1 MTVPW
6 MEKENKLYRKLSTGR
21 RYTMAHAFAY
31 IPDLDNLTPG
41 LLDLPLAFNKGD
53 LTGNQE
59 AQAKRKLNR
68 RIPLITRELKDRP
81 IRHGNRN
88 YVGMLH
94 YRLQEKDKA
103 IICWEKTVEEDPTN
117 LNAIKDLCTAYAK
130 LGDHNESSKWHTH
143 LEDIQSK
150 LSGNPDEEKL
160 VKARCRFEQAFAT
173 CWDLHTQTWTKGIMP
188 MEQTVKKLR
197 AALEYAGSVIS
208 QDEKEDWCLAIGQAY
223 ERLSHRHK
231 RNNNI
236 PQYIYSID
244 MAAKYLHFSI
254 SSSKHTLHRV
264 EAWGVLGNALKYNPT
279 DTRTSIPRFIRNKYK
294 KYWYEPSLCYDQ
306 ALYLDPGNAWVLGN
320 YGHLLYM
327 QREYPA
333 AIKKLNESI
342 MKDPSPSSWFSYD
355 TLSKVYKEIA
365 RNTDD
370 KCQKESYQRLAIE
383 NSQKA
388 DSFNPN
394 PRTKSHRGEIAFDM
408 AKSSSTDQEK
418 KCYSLQ
424 ALGHFT
430 ESFEI
435 QDGMDISD
443 AHFKQGKCLLDRDR
457 WSAVQSFKMA
467 ISTSCRSTYQESIVS
482 KYLLPNYLDHY
493 KAEQKPKNL
502 LAELAFWITDACVQ
516 QQSATIIFENLGKL
530 ARRKFQ
536 NEILDVMEYIVLKQP
551 TVNSVSGMITAGF
564 IILRKTSF
572 KRENYKRLQNLES
585 QHNSR
590 MHSSISVCPS
600 TSLPDHV
607 PPEKA
612 QNPNCEYDF
621 YVITPSEWTRWVQYS
636 LLAGMECDFY
646 SLKGYY
652 QERDTPIG
660 KMRLKSQAEA
670 IKMSAY
676 ILIIHSESFSDHRE
690 CQHLFGIACQ
700 AKPASRMALLK
711 LDNTAIAQH
720 MAHIEQIFDF
730 SGYQTTSRWFDL
742 AKFLMP
748 RSCTTTATTT
758 TSTKNMAATATPVPN
773 CDTD

>member
-1 MTVPW
+1 
-6 MEKENKLYRKLSTGR
+6 
-21 RYTMAHAFAY
+21 MAHASAY

-41 LLDLPLAFNKGD
+41 LLDLPLAVNRGD
-53 LTGNQE
+53 LTGIQE

-81 IRHGNRN
+81 ICHGNRN

-150 LSGNPDEEKL
+150 LSGKPDEEKL
-160 VKARCRFEQAFAT
+160 VNARCQFEQAFAA
-173 CWDLHTQTWTKGIMP
+173 CWDLHTQTWSKGIMQ
-188 MEQTVKKLR
+188 MEQTVEKLR
-197 AALEYAGSVIS
+197 AALEYAGGVIS

-231 RNNNI
+231 RSNNI
-236 PQYIYSID
+236 PQYINSID
-244 MAAKYLHFSI
+244 MAAQYLHLSM
-254 SSSKHTLHRV
+254 SSSKHTLHMA
-264 EAWGVLGNALKYNPT
+264 EAWGVLGNALTYNPT
-279 DTRTSIPRFIRNKYK
+279 DTPTSIPGFIDKKYNKYWHK
-294 KYWYEPSLCYDQ
+294 PSLCYDK
-306 ALYLDPGNAWVLGN
+306 ALDLDPGNAWVLGN

-327 QREYPA
+327 QGEYSA
-333 AIKKLNESI
+333 AIKKLDESI
-342 MKDPSPSSWFSYD
+342 TNDPSASSWFSYD
-355 TLSKVYKEIA
+355 ILSKAYTKLA

-370 KCQKESYQRLAIE
+370 KCRQERYQRLATE
-383 NSQKA
+383 YSQKA
-388 DSFNPN
+388 YSFNPN
-394 PRTKSHRGEIAFDM
+394 PRTKSQRGEIALDM

-418 KCYSLQ
+418 KYFSLQ

-467 ISTSCRSTYQESIVS
+467 ISTSCSRSYQERIVS

-516 QQSATIIFENLGKL
+516 QQSATLIFENLGKL
-530 ARRKFQ
+530 AQRKFQ
-536 NEILDVMEYIVLKQP
+536 NEILDVMEYIVLNQP
-551 TVNSVSGMITAGF
+551 TVISVSGMITAGF

-572 KRENYKRLQNLES
+572 KRYNYKRLQNLES

-590 MHSSISVCPS
+590 IHSSIFVS
-600 TSLPDHV
+600 TSLPDNV

-612 QNPNCEYDF
+612 QNPNCECDF
-621 YVITPSEWTRWVQYS
+621 YVITPSEWTRWVQYN

-670 IKMSAY
+670 IKKSAY

-690 CQHLFGIACQ
+690 CQHLFEIACQ

-711 LDNTAIAQH
+711 LDNTAIAPH

-748 RSCTTTATTT
+748 RSCTATATTT
-758 TSTKNMAATATPVPN
+758 MTSTKNMAATATPVPN